1 MIEIVEIVDHPHH
14 GLLWGYKNIKTTKEI
29 KDDGE
34 MVW

>member
-14 GLLWGYKNIKTTKEI
+14 GLLWGYKNIKTAKEI